1 VAGAVGLGRA
11 AKLARETLTET
22 APRIAALRDRL
33 EQGIV
38 ARVPDAHVNCAGS
51 PRTPNTAS
59 ITFRGIE
66 GEPLVIALDLRG
78 FAVSSGA
85 ACSSGA
91 VAPSHVLLGIGLKKE
106 DARSTIRFSLGRG
119 NTAGQVDALVEA
131 VAASVAALRKVAP
144 AYV

>member
-1 VAGAVGLGRA
+1 MTSMHPRVDLEHVQVVKERIAEIRRRFVDI
-11 AKLARETLTET
+11 TET

-119 NTAGQVDALVEA
+119 LSHT
-131 VAASVAALRKVAP
+131 
-144 AYV
+144 